1 MLAFVRGAGS
11 FTTLGQVYVKLLPDG
26 EPRPLTAD
34 DYQKMSPVFS
44 PDGSRIVYTSHD
56 QHNNWDTW
64 DVSVVGGT
72 PRRWLPNASGLAWTG
87 QRIVFSEI
95 FDRLEGNHM
104 KIVAADES
112 RGRQR
117 DVYIPQPRGA
127 MAHRS
132 FPSPDGSRLLL
143 AEMNDRGD
151 WLPCRVVPLD
161 GSSTGRPVG
170 PANAPCWFAAWSPDG
185 KSMYV
190 SAAPTEASFH
200 IWRQPYAEG
209 ALPPAEQITAGP
221 TSEEGIAMA
230 PDGKTL
236 VTAVGLMQ
244 RSVWIHDARGD
255 RQISLEGFAS
265 VRCSAPTAGRCS
277 I

>member
-44 PDGSRIVYTSHD
+44 PDGSRIVYTTHD
-56 QHNNWDTW
+56 QHNNYDTW

-132 FPSPDGSRLLL
+132 
-143 AEMNDRGD
+143 
-151 WLPCRVVPLD
+151 CR
-161 GSSTGRPVG
+161 R
-170 PANAPCWFAAWSPDG
+170 
-185 KSMYV
+185 
-190 SAAPTEASFH
+190 
-200 IWRQPYAEG
+200 
-209 ALPPAEQITAGP
+209 
-221 TSEEGIAMA
+221 
-230 PDGKTL
+230 
-236 VTAVGLMQ
+236 
-244 RSVWIHDARGD
+244 
-255 RQISLEGFAS
+255 
-265 VRCSAPTAGRCS
+265 PTAPACRLPDERSGTGCRAGLS
-277 I
+277 R